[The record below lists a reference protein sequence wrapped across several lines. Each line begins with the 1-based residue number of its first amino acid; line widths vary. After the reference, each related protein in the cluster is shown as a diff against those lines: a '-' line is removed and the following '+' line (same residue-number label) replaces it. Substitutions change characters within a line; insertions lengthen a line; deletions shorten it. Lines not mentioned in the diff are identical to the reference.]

1 MIYISVAIGLILLV
15 SIIVYLYFRFSP
27 EKKAL
32 RLQKKQE
39 KQKRLEDIEAQR
51 LLDEYKNSELT
62 GVEVGKLYE
71 RYIGYLYEQEGYDVQ
86 YNGAVNGYKDLGRDL
101 IVKTDDEIY
110 IVQTKRWA
118 NRKTIKEKHI
128 FQLFGSMTHF
138 KQTSDINGYTVKAVF
153 FTSAKFTN
161 SARKAAEVLGVELV
175 IKSLDSSYPMI
186 KCNISQSGEKIYHL
200 PMDPYYDKIK
210 IRADQG
216 NFYVHTVEEAAKRG
230 FRRAQN
236 YKYAA

>member
-1 MIYISVAIGLILLV
+1 MALGFFLLV
-15 SIIVYLYFRFSP
+15 SVLLYLYFRLNP
-27 EKKAL
+27 EKQAL

-51 LLDEYKNSELT
+51 LLDEYTNSQLS

-71 RYIGYLYEQEGYDVQ
+71 RYIGFLYEQEGYDVQ
-86 YNGAVNGYKDLGRDL
+86 YNGAVNGFKDLGRDL
-101 IVKTDDEIY
+101 IVKTTDEIH
-110 IVQTKRWA
+110 IVQTKCWA
-118 NRKTIKEKHI
+118 SRKSITEKHI
-128 FQLFGSMTHF
+128 FQLYGSMTHF
-138 KQTSDINGYTVKAVF
+138 KRSTDITGYTVKAVF
-153 FTSAKFTN
+153 YTSAKYTN
-161 SARKAAEVLGVELV
+161 LAREAAKVLGVELIV
-175 IKSLDSSYPMI
+175 KSLDNSYPMI

-216 NFYVHTVEEAAKRG
+216 NFYVHTVKEAAVKG